1 VSAQNPSKRD
11 RIRGGIK
18 ADTLELKTHSPK
30 KSAIYSAIFPG
41 AGQFYNKRYWKMPII
56 YAGLFITGGF
66 IADNNKLYNDYKA
79 EAINRYNYD
88 IVDAYPNLSDQEV
101 LNNMDYYE
109 KRRNINILILL
120 GVYVLQIVD
129 ATVDAHFFS
138 FDVNEDLSFRAEPFI
153 HQSAFNSTA
162 PINTGLTLSLK
173 F

>member
-1 VSAQNPSKRD
+1 
-11 RIRGGIK
+11 
-18 ADTLELKTHSPK
+18 
-30 KSAIYSAIFPG
+30 
-41 AGQFYNKRYWKMPII
+41 
-56 YAGLFITGGF
+56 
-66 IADNNKLYNDYKA
+66 
-79 EAINRYNYD
+79 
-88 IVDAYPNLSDQEV
+88 
-101 LNNMDYYE
+101 MDYYE

-138 FDVNEDLSFRAEPFI
+138 FDVSEDLSFRAEPFI